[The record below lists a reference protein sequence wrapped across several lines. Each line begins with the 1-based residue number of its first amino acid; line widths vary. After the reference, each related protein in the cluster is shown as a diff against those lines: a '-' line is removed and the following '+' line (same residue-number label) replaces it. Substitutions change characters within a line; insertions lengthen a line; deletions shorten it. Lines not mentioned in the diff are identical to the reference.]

1 MTIFFTL
8 TFSAAAFVV
17 PRNGE
22 EPMRFEKKVAVVT
35 GGATGIGRA
44 AADIFAAEGASV
56 VIAGRSEERGSR
68 ALTEIAAS
76 GGRALFVKTDIS
88 SESDVKELM
97 RKTLDA
103 FGSIDVLVNN
113 ASSFIFKSVDATVE
127 EWREI
132 LGVNVI
138 GTALCS
144 RYAVEAMKTRGG
156 GSIVNVS
163 SISAHIAQPGLL
175 TYNTTKAAISEMTKC
190 LALDLAPYG
199 IRVNSV
205 SPGYI
210 LTEHQEGK
218 IRSMGLTIGE
228 AQVSWGGL
236 HILKRMGTPKEA
248 AAAIAFL
255 ASEEASFIT
264 GTDLFVDGG
273 YLAL

>member
-1 MTIFFTL
+1 
-8 TFSAAAFVV
+8 
-17 PRNGE
+17 
-22 EPMRFEKKVAVVT
+22 MRFEKKVAVVT
-35 GGATGIGRA
+35 GGAAGIGRA
-44 AADIFAAEGASV
+44 AAGIFAAEGASV
-56 VIAGRSEERGSR
+56 VIAGRSEEKGLK
-68 ALTEIAAS
+68 ATGEIEAS
-76 GGRALFVKTDIS
+76 GARALFVKTDIS
-88 SESDVKELM
+88 REGDVKALM
-97 RKTLDA
+97 RKALDA

-113 ASSFIFKSVDATVE
+113 ASSFIFRSVDATVE

-138 GTALCS
+138 GTALCA
-144 RYAVEAMKTRGG
+144 RYAAEAMKARKARCG

-175 TYNTTKAAISEMTKC
+175 TYNTTKAAISEMTRC
-190 LALDLAPYG
+190 LALDLAPHG

-210 LTEHQEGK
+210 LTEHQEEK
-218 IRSMGLTIGE
+218 IRSKGMTVEE
-228 AQVSWGGL
+228 AQDAWGGL

-255 ASEEASFIT
+255 ASDDASFIT
-264 GTDLFVDGG
+264 GTDLYVDGG